1 MRPSGI
7 LLYHTDP
14 VEVRVLTGM
23 LRAAGFRVLA
33 TDSLGEAKLLL
44 VTLPVDVLVVDWP
57 ADAGAPPG
65 LLSQVSQRCPRI
77 LRLMLADRDQAAQ
90 ALRALRVGLV
100 HGIVYKPVRAADLV
114 AAVELAVTDPE
125 ALLPAVHPSEEVEEG
140 EAEGTDEARCAGLN

>member
-1 MRPSGI
+1 MSQSGI

-33 TDSLGEAKLLL
+33 TDSLNEARLLL

-57 ADAGAPPG
+57 SDVSAPPNI
-65 LLSQVSQRCPRI
+65 LSQVSQRCPQV
-77 LRLMLADRDQAAQ
+77 LRLLLVDRDQSAQ

-100 HGIVYKPVRAADLV
+100 HGLVFKPVRSTDLV
-114 AAVELAVTDPE
+114 AAVELAVKDPG
-125 ALLPAVHPSEEVEEG
+125 ALQPAGPTAEDEDDLPDSSSAH
-140 EAEGTDEARCAGLN
+140 CANAN